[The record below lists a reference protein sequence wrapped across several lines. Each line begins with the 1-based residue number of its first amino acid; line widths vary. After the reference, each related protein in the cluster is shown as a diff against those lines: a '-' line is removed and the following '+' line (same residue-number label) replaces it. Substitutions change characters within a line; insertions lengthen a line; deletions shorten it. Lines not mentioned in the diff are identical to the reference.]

1 MRNAHLRF
9 DLANLRILHER
20 NRRAVAELEKAV
32 EGVLHAM
39 HPVQRLELHANDLG
53 VELDLR
59 LNVLGANCQ
68 MMDSVGQ
75 THGAPPPRDVPRVY
89 LYNNRRL
96 LVSVRET
103 I

>member
-1 MRNAHLRF
+1 
-9 DLANLRILHER
+9 
-20 NRRAVAELEKAV
+20 
-32 EGVLHAM
+32 M
-39 HPVQRLELHANDLG
+39 HPVQRLEFHADDLG

-59 LNVLGANCQ
+59 LDVLGANRQ

-75 THGAPPPRDVPRVY
+75 THGSPPPHDVSRDY

-96 LVSVRET
+96 IVSVEET